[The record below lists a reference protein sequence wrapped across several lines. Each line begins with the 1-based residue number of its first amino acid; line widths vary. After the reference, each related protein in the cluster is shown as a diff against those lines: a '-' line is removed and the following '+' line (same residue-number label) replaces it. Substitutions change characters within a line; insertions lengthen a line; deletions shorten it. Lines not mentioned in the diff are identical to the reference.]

1 MAIAYLESSTS
12 TTIGGPGNR
21 GGEADCETG
30 GDSDY
35 EPEAQRRQ
43 VDLLAIAQG
52 FAVSAGD
59 IKELHGLSE
68 RSWVLLA
75 VTDLFEAWAIGWPPG
90 GHIELHDHGL
100 SNGAVTVARGT
111 LTETTVRATSRGVAL
126 IGTHHIGP
134 GEHRT
139 FGPNYVHDLVNDGST
154 DAISVH
160 VYGPKLTT
168 MTYYEMDQFGRLGST
183 RTEEV
188 TPIGPFDTTS
198 VHDPS

>member
-1 MAIAYLESSTS
+1 MAFAYLESSTTAGIS
-12 TTIGGPGNR
+12 APFAHAPRGGPGPSGSP
-21 GGEADCETG
+21 GGQEG
-30 GDSDY
+30 K
-35 EPEAQRRQ
+35 RRE

-59 IKELHGLSE
+59 ITELHNLNQ

-90 GHIELHDHGL
+90 GHIELHDHGQ
-100 SNGAVTVARGT
+100 SNGAVTVVRGA
-111 LTETTVRATSRGVAL
+111 LTETTVRATDRGVAL
-126 IGTHHIGP
+126 IGTHHVGA
-134 GEHRT
+134 GDHRT
-139 FGPNYVHDLVNDGST
+139 FGPHYVHDLTNDGLD

-160 VYGPKLTT
+160 VYGPKLKT
-168 MTYYEMDQFGRLGST
+168 MTYYEMDPHGRLDTT
-183 RTEEV
+183 RTEDV